1 MGTEPDP
8 KPGNQRPLKQKE
20 LVPAAES
27 TAAGAPKAHSG
38 MPFMAQAGHLGL
50 LKVVSPRS

>member
-1 MGTEPDP
+1 MGAEPDP

-27 TAAGAPKAHSG
+27 IVAGAPKAHSG